1 MIAPDGDRRHIES
14 AKAELHVGRCDGD
27 FSTVGLV
34 KASVLG
40 VKGTA
45 HASTRPGLRKNA
57 KRYSKAASERK
68 PKEYDKDLKGVV
80 PRPRSCHFGKFHH
93 YNGVLRAS
101 NKTTS

>member
-14 AKAELHVGRCDGD
+14 AKAELHVGRRDGD

-45 HASTRPGLRKNA
+45 HASTRPGLKTNA
-57 KRYSKAASERK
+57 KSYSKAANERK
-68 PKEYDKDLKGVV
+68 PKEYDKDENN
-80 PRPRSCHFGKFHH
+80 H
-93 YNGVLRAS
+93 
-101 NKTTS
+101 